1 MVCDLG
7 VGGGLRFLKC
17 VHLIY
22 PVFLVTS
29 SFMGGWLLILFSHN
43 TSWSFQ
49 QAFASFFFFFSDG
62 MTRSSQAEKREG
74 KDGNECCIPL
84 AGLRRGLRDLSYP
97 IVQKGVQV
105 GERTQSKL
113 MGLVRPHAES

>member
-1 MVCDLG
+1 MCALDLS
-7 VGGGLRFLKC
+7 C
-17 VHLIY
+17 VPSDFILH
-22 PVFLVTS
+22 
-29 SFMGGWLLILFSHN
+29 GWLAPYSLFTQYFLEFSAG
-43 TSWSFQ
+43 FC
-49 QAFASFFFFFSDG
+49 FFFFFFRDG

-84 AGLRRGLRDLSYP
+84 AGLRRGLGDLSYP